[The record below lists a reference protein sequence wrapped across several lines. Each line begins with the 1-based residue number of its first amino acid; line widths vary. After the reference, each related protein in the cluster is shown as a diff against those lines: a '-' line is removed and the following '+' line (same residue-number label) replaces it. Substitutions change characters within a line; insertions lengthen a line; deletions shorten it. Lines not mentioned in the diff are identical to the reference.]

1 MSQRLVTLLE
11 PIVTD
16 LGYVLWH
23 LETIGGG
30 RNSTLRLYIDAEAG
44 IGLEDCEKVSHEVS
58 AALDVDDDG
67 GANYSLE
74 VSSPGLDRPLVSAE
88 HFRQFAGQSA
98 RVRMFA
104 PVDGHRKFLGTIDTV
119 TDAAVD
125 LRCKDQTYR
134 LPLGDMAKA
143 NLEPVFEE

>member
-1 MSQRLVTLLE
+1 MSQRLVNLLE

-23 LETIGGG
+23 LETVGGG
-30 RNSTLRLYIDAEAG
+30 KNSTLRLYIDAAEG
-44 IGLEDCEKVSHEVS
+44 IDLDDCEKVSHEVS
-58 AALDVDDDG
+58 AALDVDDDSSTG
-67 GANYSLE
+67 YTLE
-74 VSSPGLDRPLVSAE
+74 VSSPGLDRPLVTAE
-88 HFRQFAGQSA
+88 HFRQFIGEWA

-104 PVDGHRKFLGTIDTV
+104 PVDGHRKFLGVIENV

-125 LRCKDQTYR
+125 LRCKDQTYP

-143 NLEPVFEE
+143 SLEPVFDE